1 MVAVAARR
9 RLNLFYFYG
18 DRTKYAWY
26 DLITLVI
33 DMSEGR
39 KFDSEKPKLYL
50 LPPKSIIEIGKVL
63 TYGAEKYDAENWR
76 KVDDLQNRY
85 TSAALRHIFAHIDG
99 EKLDEETG
107 LSHLAHAMCCLLFKL
122 EDELLGESE
131 EERTREIDETKQNN
145 RRFSR

>member
-1 MVAVAARR
+1 
-9 RLNLFYFYG
+9 
-18 DRTKYAWY
+18 
-26 DLITLVI
+26 
-33 DMSEGR
+33 MSEGR

-131 EERTREIDETKQNN
+131 EERTRETDAGKHSTCYESSVRGTPDNKKGSM
-145 RRFSR
+145 RDFEYLV

>member
-1 MVAVAARR
+1 
-9 RLNLFYFYG
+9 
-18 DRTKYAWY
+18 
-26 DLITLVI
+26 
-33 DMSEGR
+33 MSEGR

-131 EERTREIDETKQNN
+131 EERTRETDAGEHPTRYESSVRGTPDHKKGSM
-145 RRFSR
+145 RDFEYLV

>member
-1 MVAVAARR
+1 
-9 RLNLFYFYG
+9 
-18 DRTKYAWY
+18 
-26 DLITLVI
+26 
-33 DMSEGR
+33 MSEGR

-107 LSHLAHAMCCLLFKL
+107 LSHLAPAMFCLLFKL

-131 EERTREIDETKQNN
+131 EKRTRETDAGKHSTCYESSVRGTPDNKKGSM
-145 RRFSR
+145 RDFEYLV

>member
-1 MVAVAARR
+1 
-9 RLNLFYFYG
+9 
-18 DRTKYAWY
+18 
-26 DLITLVI
+26 
-33 DMSEGR
+33 MSEGR

-131 EERTREIDETKQNN
+131 EERTREIDAGEHSTCYESAVRGTPDNKKGGL
-145 RRFSR
+145 RDFEYLV